1 MDSYGFLE
9 EALSPARLKAV
20 AEKEIVGTGGP
31 AVPLP
36 DGTSV
41 NRDIIVAALEEVIA
55 AGTANCAQLVQALGD
70 QRVHIRYGALM
81 ALQRITGIKEP
92 DFYPFQEP
100 DSPQNIEGI
109 ERWKERCAGFSPDS
123 Q

>member
-1 MDSYGFLE
+1 MAAYEFLE
-9 EALSPARLKAV
+9 EALNPARLKALSG
-20 AEKEIVGTGGP
+20 KTKGTGGP
-31 AVPLP
+31 AVSLP

-41 NRDIIVAALEEVIA
+41 NRDIIVAALENIIA
-55 AGTANCAQLVQALGD
+55 SGTANCAQLVQALSD

-100 DSPQNIEGI
+100 NSPHNLKAI
-109 ERWKERCAGFSPDS
+109 ERWKERCAGFSSDS